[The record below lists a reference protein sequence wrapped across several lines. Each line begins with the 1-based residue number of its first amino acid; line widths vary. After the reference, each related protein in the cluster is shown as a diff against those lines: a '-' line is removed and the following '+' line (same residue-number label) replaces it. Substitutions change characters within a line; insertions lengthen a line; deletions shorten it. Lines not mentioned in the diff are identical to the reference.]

1 MIKIDSTSTIISGEL
16 DTILYEMTTA
26 LRKLYFIMVENLGVD
41 QANKYFVD
49 MGRLAIMSE
58 E

>member
-26 LRKLYFIMVENLGVD
+26 LCKLYFIMVENLSVD
-41 QANKYFVD
+41 QANKYLVD

>member
-41 QANKYFVD
+41 QSNKYLVD